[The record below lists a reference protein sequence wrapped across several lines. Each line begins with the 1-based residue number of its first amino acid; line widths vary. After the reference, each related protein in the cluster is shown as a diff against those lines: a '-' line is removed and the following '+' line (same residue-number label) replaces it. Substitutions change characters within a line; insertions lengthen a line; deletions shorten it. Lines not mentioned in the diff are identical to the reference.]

1 MPNTGVCLG
10 CLGSPRAKG
19 YPTAGKSSRP
29 RSQVRDQQLH
39 GQITRHCYIHARNLK
54 WTSLE
59 HRRRQIRLVM
69 LCKINKGLVDISPA
83 SFLRHS
89 DPRTRGTQ
97 RLHQEQTQHPV
108 LSRAFFSR
116 TVSEWSR
123 FPASISTASS
133 LESFQN
139 RLGRSPHNVQPVP
152 ISR

>member
-1 MPNTGVCLG
+1 MPRLSGIPTSKRISNCWKKVQGRGVRYVTNNYTDR
-10 CLGSPRAKG
+10 SPDIV
-19 YPTAGKSSRP
+19 TSM
-29 RSQVRDQQLH
+29 LE
-39 GQITRHCYIHARNLK
+39 NLK

-116 TVSEWSR
+116 TVSEWNR
-123 FPASISTASS
+123 FPASISAASS

-139 RLGRSPHNVQPVP
+139 RLGRSPHNLQPVP